1 MASPSQQ
8 ELAEQLFAGRGEPG
22 MGALGAVKEAF
33 LAIAPGLK
41 DAGPEIATELKQMG
55 ADGAHEL
62 AAALFSPTNS
72 GFVMYPRG
80 GKDEHG
86 VHGPEQSQDHAQDHQ
101 GMQPESPTQQ
111 HERGGRSMQRP
122 AARTHTRAGCPVYS
136 PRSPQGESGF
146 PQPFYR
152 AGIMH
157 RHLRWWQRMVSRCA
171 WLAARLRARLHALF
185 YRRHHAAAGHDDR
198 AALLRQKVQA
208 EERFNLAQ
216 TREAELGSLVPKPT
230 GEQPAGEQ
238 PQARERDAHARP
250 PPGRRR

>member
-1 MASPSQQ
+1 MATQPQQ
-8 ELAEQLFAGRGEPG
+8 ELAEQLFAGRGEPSI
-22 MGALGAVKEAF
+22 GALEAVKEAF

-55 ADGAHEL
+55 AQGAHEL
-62 AAALFSPTNS
+62 AAALFNGN

-101 GMQPESPTQQ
+101 GMQPESPTQE
-111 HERGGRSMQRP
+111 HERGGRSMSAPRGTDADAGRMPIHHAP
-122 AARTHTRAGCPVYS
+122 ARGARAVSHGR
-136 PRSPQGESGF
+136 
-146 PQPFYR
+146 FYR
-152 AGIMH
+152 RGIMH
-157 RHLRWWQRMVSRCA
+157 RNQRWWQRLVSRGA
-171 WLAARLRARLHALF
+171 WLAVRLQARLRALFHRRLRAS
-185 YRRHHAAAGHDDR
+185 AGHDER
-198 AALLRQKVQA
+198 AALLQQKVQA
-208 EERFNLAQ
+208 EGRFNLAQ

-238 PQARERDAHARP
+238 AQARERDAHARP